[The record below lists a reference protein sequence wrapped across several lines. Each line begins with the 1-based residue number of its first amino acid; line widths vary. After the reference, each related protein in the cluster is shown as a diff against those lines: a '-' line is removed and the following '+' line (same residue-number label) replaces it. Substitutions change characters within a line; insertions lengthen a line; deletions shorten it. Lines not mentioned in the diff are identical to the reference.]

1 MREAPREPKS
11 KLEAILGYFRTVVTA
26 LAAGAAMFASLP
38 VAHAE
43 GTVVVYSAAP
53 QQMMDELL
61 PAFEKKTGTKVE
73 LVKAGS
79 GELMNRIKAESGKP
93 AADVIWSV
101 DGTVID
107 FSANLFQPYE
117 PKDASAITPSLAPSK
132 NWIPF
137 TAVVTAFIVNRDALK
152 GAPAPTSWGDLAKP
166 QYKGLISSARAD
178 QSGSAYIQLSTVL
191 QVFKPEDKAWEI
203 YKGILANTVFS
214 TSSGAVPRFVN
225 DGEQAIG
232 ITLED
237 AALRYKLGKAPV
249 DIVYPKEG
257 TAIAPDGMAVV
268 KGAPNVENG
277 KAFIDFIVSK
287 EAQEVVAKHGRRPI
301 RSDVAANAALIPLAQ
316 VPDAK
321 YDFKWAA
328 DNRDRVMKAW
338 NDVMLDIQ

>member
-1 MREAPREPKS
+1 MEAV
-11 KLEAILGYFRTVVTA
+11 LGYFRKFLTT
-26 LAAGAAMFASLP
+26 LTTGAAMFASFSI
-38 VAHAE
+38 AHAD

-53 QQMMDELL
+53 QELMDSIL

-79 GELMNRIKAESGKP
+79 GELMNRIKAESSKP

-107 FSANLFQPYE
+107 FSAALFEPYA
-117 PKDASAITPSLAPSK
+117 PKEAAAITPSLAPSK
-132 NWIPF
+132 NWVPF

-152 GAPAPTSWGDLAKP
+152 GKPAPTSWEDLARP
-166 QYKGLISSARAD
+166 EYKGMISSARAD

-191 QVFKPEDKAWEI
+191 QVFKPESKAWEI
-203 YKGILANTVFS
+203 YKGIITNSVMS

-257 TAIAPDGMAVV
+257 TAIAPDGMALT
-268 KGAPNVENG
+268 KGAPHAENG
-277 KAFIDFIVSK
+277 KAFIDYIVSK
-287 EAQEVVAKHGRRPI
+287 EAQEFVAKAGRRPI
-301 RSDVAANAALIPLAQ
+301 RGDVAANPVLIPLSQ

-321 YDFKWAA
+321 YDFKLAA
-328 DNRDRVMKAW
+328 DNRSKTMKTW
-338 NDVMLDIQ
+338 NDMMLDLQ

>member
-1 MREAPREPKS
+1 M
-11 KLEAILGYFRTVVTA
+11 GYVRNFVTA
-26 LAAGAAMFASLP
+26 LATSAAMFASLSA
-38 VAHAE
+38 AHAD
-43 GTVVVYSAAP
+43 GTVVIYSAAP
-53 QQMMDELL
+53 QQMMDDLL

-93 AADVIWSV
+93 AADVLWSV

-107 FSANLFQPYE
+107 FSADLFQPYE
-117 PKDASAITPSLAPSK
+117 AKEASAITPSLAPSK

-152 GAPAPTSWGDLAKP
+152 GAPVPTSWEDLAKP
-166 QYKGLISSARAD
+166 EYKGLISSARAD

-191 QVFKPEDKAWEI
+191 QLFKPEEKGWEI

-237 AALRYKLGKAPV
+237 AALRYKLGNAPV

-257 TAIAPDGMAVV
+257 TAIAPDGMAIVN
-268 KGAPNVENG
+268 GAPNAANG
-277 KAFIDFIVSK
+277 EAFIDFIISK
-287 EAQEVVAKHGRRPI
+287 EGQEVVAKHGRRPI
-301 RSDVAANAALIPLAQ
+301 RGDVAANAALVPLSE

-321 YDFKWAA
+321 YDFAWAA
-328 DNRDRVMKAW
+328 ENREQVMKTW

>member
-1 MREAPREPKS
+1 M
-11 KLEAILGYFRTVVTA
+11 GYFRTVLTVLTTS
-26 LAAGAAMFASLP
+26 AAMLASLSA
-38 VAHAE
+38 AHAE

-93 AADVIWSV
+93 AADVLWSV

-117 PKDASAITPSLAPSK
+117 PKEASAITPALAPSK

-152 GAPAPTSWGDLAKP
+152 GAPAPTSWADLAKP
-166 QYKGLISSARAD
+166 EYKGLISSARAD

-191 QVFKPEDKAWEI
+191 QVFKPEDKAWDI

-268 KGAPNVENG
+268 KGAPNADNG

-287 EAQEVVAKHGRRPI
+287 EGQEVVAKHGRRPI
-301 RSDVAANAALIPLAQ
+301 RGDVAANAALIPLSQ

-321 YDFKWAA
+321 YDFAWAA
-328 DNRDRVMKAW
+328 KNRERVMKAW
-338 NDVMLDIQ
+338 NDVMLDLQ

>member
-1 MREAPREPKS
+1 MEA
-11 KLEAILGYFRTVVTA
+11 ALGYFRKLLQSLTF
-26 LAAGAAMFASLP
+26 GAAMVASLSI
-38 VAHAE
+38 AHAA

-53 QQMMDELL
+53 QELMDNIL

-73 LVKAGS
+73 LIKAGS

-107 FSANLFQPYE
+107 FSAAMFEPYT
-117 PKDASAITPSLAPSK
+117 PKEAAAITPSLAPSK
-132 NWIPF
+132 NWVPF

-152 GAPAPTSWGDLAKP
+152 GKPAPTSWEDLAKP
-166 QYKGLISSARAD
+166 EYKGMISSARAD

-191 QVFKPEDKAWEI
+191 QLFKPDAKAWEV
-203 YKGILANTVFS
+203 YKGIISNSVMS

-257 TAIAPDGMAVV
+257 TAIAPDGMALV
-268 KGAPNVENG
+268 KGGPNAENG
-277 KAFIDFIVSK
+277 KSFIDFLVSK
-287 EAQEVVAKHGRRPI
+287 DAQEFVAKAGRRPI
-301 RSDVAANAALIPLAQ
+301 RGDVAANPALIPLSQ

-321 YDFKWAA
+321 YDFKVAA
-328 DNRDRVMKAW
+328 ENRSKVMKIW
-338 NDVMLDIQ
+338 NDMMLDLK

>member
-1 MREAPREPKS
+1 MEAV
-11 KLEAILGYFRTVVTA
+11 LGYFRKFLTA
-26 LAAGAAMFASLP
+26 LATGAAIVVS
-38 VAHAE
+38 VSNAHAE

-107 FSANLFQPYE
+107 FAANLFQPYE
-117 PKDASAITPSLAPSK
+117 PKEAAAINPSFAPSK
-132 NWIPF
+132 NWVPF
-137 TAVVTAFIVNRDALK
+137 TAVVTAFIVNRNALK
-152 GAPAPTSWGDLAKP
+152 GAPAPTSWEDLAKP
-166 QYKGLISSARAD
+166 EYKGLISSARAD
-178 QSGSAYIQLSTVL
+178 QSGSAYIQLATVL
-191 QVFKPEDKAWEI
+191 QLFKPEEKAWEV
-203 YKGILANTVFS
+203 YKGILGNAVLS

-237 AALRYKLGKAPV
+237 AALRYKLGQAPV

-257 TAIAPDGMAVV
+257 TAIAPDGMALV
-268 KGAPNVENG
+268 KGAPNAENG

-287 EAQEVVAKHGRRPI
+287 EGQEVVVKAGRRPI
-301 RSDVAANAALIPLAQ
+301 RNDVPSNSVLVPLAQ
-316 VPDAK
+316 VRDAK

-328 DNRDRVMKAW
+328 DNRERVMKAW
-338 NDVMLDIQ
+338 NDVMLDVQ